1 MNTLGAKKTFHTQIV
16 WNMPTVTST
25 GRISGRTILQYIRTV
40 PQPSIRAASII
51 SYGIVSIV
59 TLDQKI
65 TEYGASTIY
74 DY

>member
-1 MNTLGAKKTFHTQIV
+1 
-16 WNMPTVTST
+16 
-25 GRISGRTILQYIRTV
+25 V